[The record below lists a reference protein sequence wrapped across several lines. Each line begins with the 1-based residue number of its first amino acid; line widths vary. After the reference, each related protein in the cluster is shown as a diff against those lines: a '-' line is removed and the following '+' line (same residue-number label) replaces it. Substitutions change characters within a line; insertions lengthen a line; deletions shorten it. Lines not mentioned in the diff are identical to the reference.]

1 MSSKN
6 QLDLLSDARVYL
18 VSNIALAMVPFIL
31 LPILTRSLGPESY
44 GKLAMFQ
51 VLVSG
56 FTAFVGLGVNGAYQR
71 KFFDHHQERSEV
83 AIFLGSCIQT
93 LACSSLLVAIVILL
107 MKHYLVPLV
116 GLEIEWIL
124 TAVGVIFFQVL
135 VNLRLTHWQV
145 NGHARTYGLTRFA
158 QALLNMLL
166 SIALVVFF
174 LYGFEGRLSAQIIAP
189 ACIAFV
195 CIVSFKR
202 EELVKLSTWRRDY
215 LVEILKF
222 GVPLIPHTF
231 GAFLIASADRF
242 FINENLGLKEVGVY
256 MVAVQLSVS
265 LNIIFDAVNKAFVPW
280 LYGKLKENDPLE
292 MLSIVAKTY
301 LWFLLI
307 LICGAFGS
315 WLFAPSLTV
324 LIAGQEFIEAGEVI
338 GWLIMGQVLDG
349 MYLMVTN
356 YIFYMKRTELLGLA
370 TIISGVINLG
380 MLYYLIP
387 MWGLKGAAI
396 AFLTSMAIRF
406 LLTWFVA
413 SRVCPMPWF
422 NFKKLYRVKLI

>member
-1 MSSKN
+1 MSSNN
-6 QLDLLSDARVYL
+6 QLDLLSGARVYL
-18 VSNIALAMVPFIL
+18 VSNIALAMIPFIL

-51 VLVSG
+51 VLITG
-56 FTAFVGLGVNGAYQR
+56 LAAFVGLGVNGSYQR
-71 KFFDHHQERSEV
+71 KFFDHHQERSEL
-83 AIFLGSCIQT
+83 ALFLGSCIQT

-107 MKHYLVPLV
+107 MERYLVSLV

-124 TAVGVIFFQVL
+124 IAVGVIFFTTL
-135 VNLRLTHWQV
+135 INLRLTHWQV
-145 NGHARTYGLTRFA
+145 NGHAKTYGLVQFA

-166 SIALVVFF
+166 SIALVVFL

-189 ACIAFV
+189 ACIAFL

-202 EELVKLSTWRRDY
+202 EGLVKLYTWRRDY

-265 LNIIFDAVNKAFVPW
+265 LNIGFDAVNKAFVPW
-280 LYGKLKENDPLE
+280 LYGKLKENDPSE
-292 MLSIVAKTY
+292 MLSIVVKTY
-301 LWFLLI
+301 LWFLII
-307 LICGAFGS
+307 LVCGGFGS
-315 WLFAPSLTV
+315 WLFAPTLTV
-324 LIAGQEFIEAGEVI
+324 LIAGQEFTEAGEVI
-338 GWLIMGQVLDG
+338 GWLIMGQVLGG

-356 YIFYMKRTELLGLA
+356 YIFYMKRTDLLGFV
-370 TIISGVINLG
+370 TISSGVINLG
-380 MLYYLIP
+380 MLYYMIP

-396 AFLTSMAIRF
+396 SFLAAMVVRF

-413 SRVCPMPWF
+413 FRVCPMPWF
-422 NFKKLYRVKLI
+422 NFKKLHRVKLI